1 MQQLNQDKY
10 TQEILNLIAQNKE
23 KTAFNGLVKNYNQQL
38 YWHIRRIVIKHDDA
52 NDVLQNT
59 YIKIWKSLKK
69 FKGKSKIYTWL
80 YRIATNESLT
90 FVKKQKHTIS
100 IEDVE
105 LKETQTSNQSV
116 LMDSFEI
123 QHKLE
128 LAIATLPPKQR
139 AIFNLKYYEEL
150 KYDEI
155 SQITS
160 TSVGALK
167 ASYHIAVKK
176 IETFLKIN

>member
-10 TQEILNLIAQNKE
+10 TQEILNLIVQKKE
-23 KTAFNGLVKNYNQQL
+23 KKAFDSLVKNYNQQL

-90 FVKKQKHTIS
+90 FVKKQKNTIS
-100 IEDVE
+100 IEDVD

-116 LMDSFEI
+116 LMDSFKI
-123 QHKLE
+123 QRNLE

-139 AIFNLKYYEEL
+139 VVFNLKYFEEL
-150 KYDEI
+150 KYDDI
-155 SQITS
+155 SKITS

-176 IETFLKIN
+176 IETFLKTN